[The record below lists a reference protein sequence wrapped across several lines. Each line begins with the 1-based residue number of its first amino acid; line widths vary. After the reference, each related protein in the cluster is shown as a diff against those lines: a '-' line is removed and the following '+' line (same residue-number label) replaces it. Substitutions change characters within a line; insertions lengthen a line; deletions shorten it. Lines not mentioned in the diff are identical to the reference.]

1 MVCEYK
7 LVKCRTCLS
16 EMPQQDLSAHQLKC
30 TSALM
35 SSENYYTTSQ
45 PNAPPSFYAEID
57 NLLEQFEQ
65 LRQQL
70 SKNQSNFF

>member
-1 MVCEYK
+1 
-7 LVKCRTCLS
+7 
-16 EMPQQDLSAHQLKC
+16 
-30 TSALM
+30 M